1 MTWYVGLTD
10 DPDRRRSE
18 HGAPSDWQQT
28 TRAFDS
34 EASARAWEEELH
46 AEGRVSRRRRRSRVA
61 VRLLVHN
68 YCTN

>member
-28 TRAFDS
+28 TRAFDD
-34 EASARAWEEELH
+34 RC
-46 AEGRVSRRRRRSRVA
+46 EGLEFFSHRPQNLS
-61 VRLLVHN
+61 
-68 YCTN
+68 